1 MLFGSYTFLLLLGA
15 LVVWLPHARR
25 PVWLVAAFSLVF
37 YSALS
42 PWYLAL
48 LVATSLVDFSA
59 ARAIEKHRTHARLFL
74 LLSLGANLGV
84 LFFFKYAAFAATV
97 ANDLGR
103 AFGVD
108 LGWHAHDLPLPIG
121 ISFYTFQSIAYVVDV
136 YRGTMPAIRRLDGY
150 ILFVSFFPQILAGP
164 IERAQHLYPQLEK
177 IGARP
182 GAWGAAA
189 PLLLAGFAKKFL
201 VADNIA
207 PFVDRVFDAPAEA
220 SLATLV
226 FATFCFGIQ
235 IYCDFS
241 GYTDLARG
249 LARGMGVELV
259 RNFERPYSATSITD
273 FWRRWHMSL
282 SGWLR
287 DYVYIPLGGSR
298 GGLFATC
305 RNLFATMLLAGLWH
319 GASYCFL
326 VWGALHGGA
335 LVVERVVREK
345 APDFAMPTWL
355 ARPLTLLFVFCGW
368 FVFRVTDPHDLLL
381 PFAKAFSADTGQLM
395 VPTGAAVFGLCLYFG
410 ALLVRRLQQEKPANL
425 WLEASAVLALAY
437 VFMPVAY
444 QKFIYFQF

>member
-15 LVVWLPHARR
+15 LVVLLPHARR

-48 LVATSLVDFSA
+48 LVATSLVDFTA
-59 ARAIEKHRTHARLFL
+59 ARAIEARRDRARAYL
-74 LLSLGANLGV
+74 LLSLAANLGV
-84 LFFFKYAAFAATV
+84 LFFFKYAEFAATI
-97 ANDLGR
+97 ANDLAR
-103 AFGVD
+103 VFGVD

-164 IERAQHLYPQLEK
+164 IERAQHLYPQIER

-182 GAWGAAA
+182 GAWAAAA

-207 PFVDRVFDAPAEA
+207 PFVDRVFEAPAEA

-259 RNFERPYSATSITD
+259 RNFDRPYSAASVTD

-298 GGLFATC
+298 GGLVATC

-326 VWGALHGGA
+326 VWGALHGGV

-345 APDFAMPTWL
+345 FPRFSMPLPL
-355 ARPLTLLFVFCGW
+355 ARMLTLLFVFCGW
-368 FVFRVTDPHDLLL
+368 FVFRVTDSRDLLL
-381 PFAKAFSADTGQLM
+381 PLEKLFVADTGQLM
-395 VPTGAAVFGLCLYFG
+395 VPTGAAIFGLSLYFG
-410 ALLVRRLQQEKPANL
+410 AILLRRLRTSPANA
-425 WLEASAVLALAY
+425 WLEGVTVVLLAY

>member
-1 MLFGSYTFLLLLGA
+1 MLFGSYTFLVLLGA
-15 LVVWLPHARR
+15 LIIWLPHTRR

-42 PWYLAL
+42 IWYLAVL
-48 LVATSLVDFSA
+48 LATSLIDFGA
-59 ARAIEKHRTHARLFL
+59 ARAIEKHRNRARLFL
-74 LLSLGANLGV
+74 LLSVSANLGV
-84 LFFFKYAAFAATV
+84 LFFFKYASFAAGV
-97 ANDLGR
+97 GNDLGHLV
-103 AFGVD
+103 GLD
-108 LGWHAHDLPLPIG
+108 LGLRGHDLPLPIG

-150 ILFVSFFPQILAGP
+150 VLFVSFFPQILAGP
-164 IERAQHLYPQLEK
+164 IERARHLYPQIET
-177 IGARP
+177 IGTRK
-182 GAWGAAA
+182 GDWHAAA

-220 SLATLV
+220 SLATLA

-259 RNFERPYSATSITD
+259 RNFDRPYSATSVTD

-298 GGLFATC
+298 NGLIATC

-345 APDFAMPTWL
+345 APGFAMPIWA
-355 ARPLTLLFVFCGW
+355 ARALTLLFVFFGW
-368 FVFRVTDPHDLLL
+368 FVFRVVDPKDLLL
-381 PFAKAFSADTGQLM
+381 PFEKAFVADAGQLM
-395 VPTGAAVFGLCLYFG
+395 VPTGAAVFGLCFYFA
-410 ALLVRRLQQEKPANL
+410 ALVLRRVQQRPASL
-425 WLEASAVLALAY
+425 WLESAAVLALAY
-437 VFMPVAY
+437 LFMPVAY